1 MDFDT
6 ENGFSNLFGKEET
19 ERYPMIFSYTL
30 NWRDKANRFSL
41 NIFFFCFSS
50 LKIWT
55 IYSLMSEMEFW
66 EGAATYNPLRCL
78 LYYHFVFAFG
88 FFLNKK

>member
-41 NIFFFCFSS
+41 EHF
-50 LKIWT
+50 
-55 IYSLMSEMEFW
+55 
-66 EGAATYNPLRCL
+66 
-78 LYYHFVFAFG
+78 FVFVFP
-88 FFLNKK
+88 LSKSEQSIP